1 MLGIGAGVQLCMQSV
16 SKLFGK
22 YQGTAASALSGGF
35 TLSAAVPLIIGDA
48 ISALAG
54 AASYRDARLYVMLAG
69 PHTSRRRPL
78 FTRHSSSFHGVHFQP
93 GT

>member
-69 PHTSRRRPL
+69 PYTSP
-78 FTRHSSSFHGVHFQP
+78 P
-93 GT
+93 